1 MSIRSK
7 KDLEVE
13 LSKLKGFTT
22 PSFELEQYQT
32 PSSIAAEWIW
42 NMALR
47 GEVAGKTILD
57 AACGPGIIGLGLLLM
72 GAKKIY
78 FLDKDPTI
86 ITICQQNYKT
96 LEQEYEIGQAEFI
109 TIDISLFDETVDIIV
124 QNPPF
129 GTTTAHTD
137 KKFLEKAFQ
146 FTNII
151 YSMHKYSTQS
161 FIKAITKD
169 HNFTITHLWRYEFPI
184 KATFKHH
191 TKPVE
196 YIDVG
201 LWRLEKIIYP
211 ESKKSFISTNI

>member
-13 LSKLKGFTT
+13 LSKLKGFTN

-57 AACGPGIIGLGLLLM
+57 AACGPGILGLGLLLM

-78 FLDKDPTI
+78 FLDKDQTI
-86 ITICQQNYKT
+86 LTICHQNYQT
-96 LEQEYEIGQAEFI
+96 LEQEYDIGQAEFI
-109 TIDISLFDETVDIIV
+109 TTDITLFDETVDIVV

-129 GTTTAHTD
+129 GTTTAHAD
-137 KKFLEKAFQ
+137 KKFLEKAF
-146 FTNII
+146 TSANIV

-161 FIKAITKD
+161 FIDAISKD
-169 HNFTITHLWRYEFPI
+169 HHFNITHLWRYDFPI

-196 YIDVG
+196 YVDVA
-201 LWRLEKIIYP
+201 LWRMEKI
-211 ESKKSFISTNI
+211 K